1 VPAHLPWSCCV
12 RRHCRGAPRGECRD
26 EGSAA
31 PIIVTSSTTGAG
43 REVDGVDVDSSWAD
57 VGPDPQALALGPLCR
72 SSPLPF
78 SGIPPSLATRTLH
91 HGNFPCATRQVDM
104 EFASN
109 AILPALYFITF
120 CLSTKANLG
129 TRARYHSSELAPST
143 SEFRFE
149 FRRVELLLSL

>member
-1 VPAHLPWSCCV
+1 VSAHLPWTCCV

-31 PIIVTSSTTGAG
+31 PHIVNTSTTGAG
-43 REVDGVDVDSSWAD
+43 RGADGVDVDSSWAD

-91 HGNFPCATRQVDM
+91 HSNFPCATRQVDM

-109 AILPALYFITF
+109 AILPALHFFT
-120 CLSTKANLG
+120 LAQKQTLG
-129 TRARYHSSELAPST
+129 HVPAISRPS
-143 SEFRFE
+143 
-149 FRRVELLLSL
+149 